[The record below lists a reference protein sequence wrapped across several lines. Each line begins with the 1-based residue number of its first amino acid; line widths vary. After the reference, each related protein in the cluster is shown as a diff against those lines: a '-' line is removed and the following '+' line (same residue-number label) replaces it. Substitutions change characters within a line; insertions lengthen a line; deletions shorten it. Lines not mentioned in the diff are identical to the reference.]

1 MEHLKHIESAFR
13 AGFLRRLPPAQWL
26 AWLLC
31 LGFFVCMAFAAFLLC
46 AACVSCSS
54 PVSGLCA
61 SEADG
66 LPVDYFRME
75 LPAGGQPGG
84 GTSSGGDLLRLF
96 VSPDFGE
103 GKELYLPG
111 GQGVLLEF
119 RKNRP
124 AAVLAYPSGAAR
136 PSGAIYPYTAVL
148 EEKDGF
154 AAELLWELYHE
165 GGTMMETEREHVRL
179 FNWHKLLEALR
190 ELDDPWLLD
199 SGKIKEAI
207 RAGKFS
213 KSKLKKWVK
222 TG

>member
-1 MEHLKHIESAFR
+1 MEHLKHIESVFR
-13 AGFLRRLPPAQWL
+13 SGFLRRLPPVQWL
-26 AWLLC
+26 VWLLC
-31 LGFFVCMAFAAFLLC
+31 LGLLACMAFAAFLLC

-75 LPAGGQPGG
+75 LPAAGGTDPGG
-84 GTSSGGDLLRLF
+84 GLIRLF

-111 GQGVLLEF
+111 GRGVLLEF

-124 AAVLAYPSGAAR
+124 AAVLAYPAGAER
-136 PSGAIYPYTAVL
+136 PSGAIYPYTAAL
-148 EEKDGF
+148 EEQDGF
-154 AAELLWELYHE
+154 AAEILWELYHE
-165 GGTMMETEREHVRL
+165 GGTMTETEREHVRL

-190 ELDDPWLLD
+190 EQDDPWLLD
-199 SGKIKEAI
+199 SEKVKEAI